1 MEERAFERQQG
12 PSIFPSHNQ
21 PMENSHPGL
30 LVKDMSFLRTQ
41 KWVRA
46 WFFDGAF
53 LTSMTLCPKQYPI
66 MKTDGCLPNWK
77 KKISTTSATPYSR
90 KEECYFAFDSL
101 TSYCCQHWFV
111 HLFPRICG
119 HLRALHLVRSWSFDS
134 EPTWLILMG
143 RNGFFTFSES
153 NFEDKICNFQ
163 TIITFICVSCLP
175 KPL

>member
-30 LVKDMSFLRTQ
+30 LVNEMSFLRTQ
-41 KWVRA
+41 KWLPA
-46 WFFDGAF
+46 LF
-53 LTSMTLCPKQYPI
+53 LIVLFIHPWPYAQKISNNE
-66 MKTDGCLPNWK
+66 NWWLFAKLK

-90 KEECYFAFDSL
+90 KEECYFVFDSL
-101 TSYCCQHWFV
+101 TSYCRQHWFV
-111 HLFPRICG
+111 NLFPRICG

-134 EPTWLILMG
+134 EPIWLILMG

-153 NFEDKICNFQ
+153 NFEDKICNFH